1 MKTIT
6 KTLAL
11 LFVAAAF
18 TACTNQS
25 IEPERPTQQLRT
37 DTTHSLIQNST
48 EGKPAR
54 QHLHGK
60 MIIAEDVDPGT
71 TQPGSGIEP
80 TPYPVSVPAPRPAV
94 MPVEQLNGLI
104 N

>member
-11 LFVAAAF
+11 LVVAAAF

-25 IEPERPTQQLRT
+25 IEPVRPIQQLRT
-37 DTTHSLIQNST
+37 DTTHSLIQSST
-48 EGKPAR
+48 EGEPGR
-54 QHLHGK
+54 QQLHGK
-60 MIIAEDVDPGT
+60 MISAEDVDPGT
-71 TQPGSGIEP
+71 TQPGPGVEP

-94 MPVEQLNGLI
+94 MPVEQLSGLI